1 MCTLRGGQQ
10 CVVRAKPHS
19 LGLNGEKGK
28 SESEMPRFKYL
39 RNPLKKKNKQSL
51 WTLDR
56 SYILRQMDP

>member
-39 RNPLKKKNKQSL
+39 RNPLKKKKINKAYGH
-51 WTLDR
+51 WTEVI
-56 SYILRQMDP
+56 S